1 MDQATSSSWKLLSWP
16 ASSKKLPS
24 EKPPKKVS
32 ALKRRLQAHAAIAR
46 SLSPFCA
53 RTSFDS
59 AATHAAGEENK
70 CLVSLSAFM
79 EACSRCTSSALRDV
93 HVPTAVLHL
102 PHHQKAYIEAVHHH
116 LLYAHVPRY
125 QSKAPLS
132 KRPKNRASLING
144 NASHTEE
151 SHVSILH
158 RDEYVKNTAPDVK
171 ILESHECDENK
182 LRSCK
187 QAKHQ
192 KKVHKQAE
200 PSTRT
205 GNIDVAH
212 NSKHR
217 HCYDKQKD
225 SPVPIRIGDNRSDEP
240 APHNMSS
247 SSKILRLPLPT
258 RDSTRK
264 NSVKHAQVL
273 EPTLSSLKDVSRIQT
288 EVQKKPSYVKK
299 RATLIPQLEA
309 DLYVCTT
316 AHIVEQHKGKLR
328 ALEGDVHHYHK
339 HQTIWEE
346 KLHQLHNQDPP
357 LLQNTQHKYAINNTN
372 SVKKGF
378 KDMVYQRKECSNE
391 TKLYLSDS
399 TSFKRTRPYPRNASS
414 LEDYKDHMNPCKS
427 SPLSYKPLQAY
438 QELGD
443 QPLQKAS
450 EFSHANK
457 NLPLKLTPSNV
468 VTAHNKQQNPSLPF
482 EARSVEGP
490 ARTKHNQE
498 IKTKLIN
505 LDDCNVSGAVWM
517 QDTLPVVKYSRDPYM
532 DFHNSMLEM
541 LLGRG
546 LKDLHELQDMFV
558 CYVLLNSPCNQKH
571 IERAFRDL
579 LTDLYMCKLSKSSQ
593 AQ

>member
-16 ASSKKLPS
+16 LSSASSKKLPS

-32 ALKRRLQAHAAIAR
+32 ALKRRLRAHAAIAR

-59 AATHAAGEENK
+59 AATHAASEENK
-70 CLVSLSAFM
+70 CLVSLSASM
-79 EACSRCTSSALRDV
+79 QACSRCTSSALRDV
-93 HVPTAVLHL
+93 HVPTAVLHW

-132 KRPKNRASLING
+132 KRPKNSSSLING
-144 NASHTEE
+144 YASHTEE

-158 RDEYVKNTAPDVK
+158 RDVYVKNTAPDVK

-217 HCYDKQKD
+217 HSYHKQKD
-225 SPVPIRIGDNRSDEP
+225 SPVPIRICDNRSDEP
-240 APHNMSS
+240 APRNMSS
-247 SSKILRLPLPT
+247 SSKGLRLPLPT
-258 RDSTRK
+258 RDSTRE

-273 EPTLSSLKDVSRIQT
+273 EPTSSSSSKDVSRIQT

-328 ALEGDVHHYHK
+328 ALEEDVHHYHK

-346 KLHQLHNQDPP
+346 KLHQLQNQDPP
-357 LLQNTQHKYAINNTN
+357 LLKNTQHKYAINNKN
-372 SVKKGF
+372 PVKKGF

-399 TSFKRTRPYPRNASS
+399 TSFKKTRLYLRNASS
-414 LEDYKDHMNPCKS
+414 LEDYKGHTNPCKS
-427 SPLSYKPLQAY
+427 LPLSYKPMQAY
-438 QELGD
+438 QALSD

-450 EFSHANK
+450 EFSQ
-457 NLPLKLTPSNV
+457 TPSKV
-468 VTAHNKQQNPSLPF
+468 VTAHNKQQNPALP
-482 EARSVEGP
+482 RSVEGP

-505 LDDCNVSGAVWM
+505 LDDCNLSGGVWM

-579 LTDLYMCKLSKSSQ
+579 LTDLYMCKLAKSSR